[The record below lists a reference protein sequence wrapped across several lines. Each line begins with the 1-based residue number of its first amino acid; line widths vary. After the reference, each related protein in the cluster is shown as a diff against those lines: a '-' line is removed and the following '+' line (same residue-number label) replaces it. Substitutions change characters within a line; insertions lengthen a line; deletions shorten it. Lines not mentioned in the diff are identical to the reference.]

1 MYKRAV
7 GHFYHQGS
15 YLGNGT
21 RYPHSA
27 PGPITDHHHKA
38 SRGVIYPPPEPTCSS
53 LDPVGDRP
61 CNPPPQPS
69 AKPQPK
75 KQRKKR
81 AATSGSTTRT
91 AATAPRKNAPKPTLD
106 ENAPA
111 ADGCH
116 HPLPASI
123 RSGVITKLE
132 GAANESCSLNLPPNA
147 DDPSRNNP
155 TPSLHVNEQSRNNP
169 APSLQQGLRSAPPL
183 KGVSDP
189 LPRKNKKCDQSQG
202 EDGCK
207 VLPAPRSYSK
217 LLKDSI
223 GNLVAEAQERSKGAM
238 SNADWC
244 FFVEFHMEQRKLLAI
259 KAIER
264 EVSVEMIDKF
274 LGKSLPIQ
282 KPSDWICFRK
292 TQPARDVF
300 RGRGKRGIAQ
310 KDGMAWVSELYEAA
324 GQKLP
329 ADAKEDRPS
338 KAGDQS
344 NVLTPSEL
352 ALDNNSK
359 ADNNSGV
366 AAASLASSRVG
377 PPGLRATVLLAQ
389 ASGCVQDFLD
399 AWAIQAN
406 RVSKT
411 YNCEMILF
419 TVSKYLGRHSYQL
432 TTTTHGAT
440 PFVQIAE
447 DLDGPNTFG
456 NRLHAWVVGHTSDYV
471 SSALDPDPP
480 NSKHSLKV
488 TTRMARLAAKKT
500 KNVFTTWPWTN
511 CEERLAK
518 QRFRLELNPRMRTPI
533 KNITNP
539 SCYLGPGDIRQLH
552 LDLNDKFINIVQITT
567 ATSSQLSSRAT
578 KRVRSDKSSSHC
590 SSRSGSRTP
599 SEPSSPQRKGVV
611 KKHCYSIKLSS
622 DKDNSNSSNERS
634 DSD

>member
-61 CNPPPQPS
+61 CNLPPQPS

-155 TPSLHVNEQSRNNP
+155 TPSLHVDERSRNNP

-189 LPRKNKKCDQSQG
+189 LPRKNKKCNQSQG
-202 EDGCK
+202 EDG
-207 VLPAPRSYSK
+207 R
-217 LLKDSI
+217 
-223 GNLVAEAQERSKGAM
+223 
-238 SNADWC
+238 
-244 FFVEFHMEQRKLLAI
+244 
-259 KAIER
+259 
-264 EVSVEMIDKF
+264 
-274 LGKSLPIQ
+274 

-399 AWAIQAN
+399 AWAIQ
-406 RVSKT
+406 
-411 YNCEMILF
+411 
-419 TVSKYLGRHSYQL
+419 
-432 TTTTHGAT
+432 
-440 PFVQIAE
+440 
-447 DLDGPNTFG
+447 
-456 NRLHAWVVGHTSDYV
+456 SDQTR
-471 SSALDPDPP
+471 AL
-480 NSKHSLKV
+480 
-488 TTRMARLAAKKT
+488 
-500 KNVFTTWPWTN
+500 
-511 CEERLAK
+511 
-518 QRFRLELNPRMRTPI
+518 
-533 KNITNP
+533 
-539 SCYLGPGDIRQLH
+539 RQ
-552 LDLNDKFINIVQITT
+552 V
-567 ATSSQLSSRAT
+567 
-578 KRVRSDKSSSHC
+578 
-590 SSRSGSRTP
+590 
-599 SEPSSPQRKGVV
+599 
-611 KKHCYSIKLSS
+611 
-622 DKDNSNSSNERS
+622 
-634 DSD
+634 

>member
-38 SRGVIYPPPEPTCSS
+38 SRGVIYPAPESTCSS

-61 CNPPPQPS
+61 RNPPPQPS

-75 KQRKKR
+75 KQRKKQ

-91 AATAPRKNAPKPTLD
+91 AATAPKPTLE

-155 TPSLHVNEQSRNNP
+155 TPSLHVDERSRNNP

-189 LPRKNKKCDQSQG
+189 LPRKNKKCNRSQG
-202 EDGCK
+202 G
-207 VLPAPRSYSK
+207 
-217 LLKDSI
+217 
-223 GNLVAEAQERSKGAM
+223 KG
-238 SNADWC
+238 
-244 FFVEFHMEQRKLLAI
+244 
-259 KAIER
+259 
-264 EVSVEMIDKF
+264 
-274 LGKSLPIQ
+274 
-282 KPSDWICFRK
+282 
-292 TQPARDVF
+292 
-300 RGRGKRGIAQ
+300 GIAQ
-310 KDGMAWVSELYEAA
+310 KDGMARVSELYEAA
-324 GQKLP
+324 GRKLP
-329 ADAKEDRPS
+329 ADAEEDRPS
-338 KAGDQS
+338 KAGDRS

-352 ALDNNSK
+352 ALDDDSE

-399 AWAIQAN
+399 AWAIQ
-406 RVSKT
+406 
-411 YNCEMILF
+411 
-419 TVSKYLGRHSYQL
+419 YQN
-432 TTTTHGAT
+432 
-440 PFVQIAE
+440 I
-447 DLDGPNTFG
+447 
-456 NRLHAWVVGHTSDYV
+456 
-471 SSALDPDPP
+471 
-480 NSKHSLKV
+480 
-488 TTRMARLAAKKT
+488 LAAT
-500 KNVFTTWPWTN
+500 
-511 CEERLAK
+511 L
-518 QRFRLELNPRMRTPI
+518 
-533 KNITNP
+533 
-539 SCYLGPGDIRQLH
+539 
-552 LDLNDKFINIVQITT
+552 IN
-567 ATSSQLSSRAT
+567 
-578 KRVRSDKSSSHC
+578 
-590 SSRSGSRTP
+590 
-599 SEPSSPQRKGVV
+599 
-611 KKHCYSIKLSS
+611 
-622 DKDNSNSSNERS
+622 
-634 DSD
+634 